1 MKQTFDTDTIL
12 YQVLTSPTITG
23 AISGKV
29 YKRQRPL
36 NSVKEDIVIN
46 TIDLTQNYAPQIGA
60 SNVNIHV
67 PDKTVSIEGVQQT
80 VADEARMKA
89 ISALV
94 LDLIR
99 STIIPGLTVTLEGQ
113 YTIQEAEIKQH
124 YVNLR
129 ISWNIHS

>member
-36 NSVKEDIVIN
+36 NSDKVDVVVN
-46 TIDLTQNYAPQIGA
+46 TIDLTQNYAPQIGT

-67 PDKTVSIEGVQQT
+67 PDLTVSISGVQQK
-80 VADEARMKA
+80 VADEVKMK
-89 ISALV
+89 SVSTLV

-99 STIIPGLTVTLEGQ
+99 STIITGLSMTVEAQ
-113 YTIQEAEIKQH
+113 NIIQEAEINQH
-124 YVNLR
+124 YVNIR
-129 ISWNIHS
+129 ISWNIH

>member
-12 YQVLTSPTITG
+12 YQILNSPTITG

-36 NSVKEDIVIN
+36 NSDKVDIVVN

-60 SNVNIHV
+60 SNINIHV
-67 PDKTVSIEGVQQT
+67 PDQTISVNGVQQKF
-80 VADEARMKA
+80 ADEIKMKSV
-89 ISALV
+89 SALV

-99 STIIPGLTVTLEGQ
+99 STIVPGLSMTVEAQ
-113 YTIQEAEIKQH
+113 NIIQEVEINQH
-124 YVNLR
+124 YVNIR